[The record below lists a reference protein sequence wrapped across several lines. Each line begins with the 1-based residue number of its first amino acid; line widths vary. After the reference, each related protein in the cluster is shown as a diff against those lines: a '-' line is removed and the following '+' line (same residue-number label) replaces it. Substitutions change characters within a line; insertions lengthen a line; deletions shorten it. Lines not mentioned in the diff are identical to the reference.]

1 MREEIRQRLG
11 ISDSDLEDFCRR
23 WNILELAIFGSAL
36 RDDFTPDS
44 DIDLM
49 AQYGPADKRSLMD
62 HIKAEEELTD
72 LLGRKVDLSTKKGVE
87 SSKNWIIRRRI
98 LDSAEVIYESR

>member
-44 DIDLM
+44 DIDLL

-62 HIKAEEELTD
+62 HVKAEEELTD